1 MLKSLVVIALIIPL
15 SLSAQVPSN
24 LSTKSKKAI
33 EFYTQADNYRVRGQY
48 TQAIGLLNQA
58 IEKDKNFFEAY
69 YRLGIVYMSQKD
81 FTSAN
86 QYLEKG
92 LSLTTDPKK
101 QKVFWY
107 DLGESY
113 FGIGKY
119 DQAEK
124 YMQLYVKEEV
134 ANKPKL
140 DRAKLILRNIQFA
153 KENKARA
160 AAYKQKKLSDTVNSY
175 VLQYF
180 PVLTADQQ
188 ELIFTRRL
196 GPGGNDD
203 EDLVVSRKT
212 PSGAWSVPTSI
223 SKNINSELNEG
234 TCTISADGRKLIF
247 TSCIGREG
255 FGSCDLFES
264 AKVGETWSQPKN
276 LGINVNSAEWE
287 SQPSLS
293 ADGRTLYFVSDRR
306 GGLGRRD
313 IWVSTLND
321 KGQWTK
327 AKNAGKTINTAYDE
341 ISPFIHVNNRTLYF
355 ASNGLTGFGG
365 YDIFFTERDTASG
378 WALPVNMGSP
388 INTHEDQFSLF
399 ITADGKKGYYSHE
412 EPRPAG
418 YSVSYIYE
426 IEIPEDQQ
434 VKFKSNYVRGVV
446 TDKATKKPLLA
457 KIELIN
463 LAKNETESL
472 VDSDSLSGKYLMV
485 LTQGA
490 EYALYVNKPGYVFR
504 SLNFNYSEIRDFQPI
519 TLDIEL
525 EKATEGTIAVLQN
538 IFFDVDK
545 FDLKDKSKTELEKI
559 TRFLNDNPAIRVEIS
574 GHTDNIGASGY
585 NKDLSEKRAFSVYQY
600 LIKSGIDKNRLMP
613 KGYGQERPVSTND
626 TEQGRQNN
634 RRIEFKII
642 R

>member
-1 MLKSLVVIALIIPL
+1 MLRYFFLLIVLFPFVVV
-15 SLSAQVPSN
+15 AQAPAG

-33 EFYTQADNYRVRGQY
+33 ELYTEADNFRVRGQF

-58 IEKDKNFFEAY
+58 IDKDKNFFEAY

-81 FTSAN
+81 FTTAN

-92 LSLTTDPKK
+92 LSLTSDPKK
-101 QKVFWY
+101 QKIFWY

-113 FGIGKY
+113 FATGNY
-119 DQAEK
+119 ENAEK
-124 YMQLYVKEEV
+124 YMQGYVKEE
-134 ANKPKL
+134 ATNRQKL
-140 DRAKLILRNIQFA
+140 ERAKLILRNIQFA
-153 KENKARA
+153 KENSKKAS
-160 AAYKQKKLSDTVNSY
+160 AYKQKKLSDTVNSY

-196 GPGGNDD
+196 GPGGSDD
-203 EDLVVSRKT
+203 EDLVVSRRT
-212 PSGAWSVPTSI
+212 ATGSWSMPTSI
-223 SKNINSELNEG
+223 SNNINTGLNEG
-234 TCTISADGRKLIF
+234 TCAISADGRKLIF
-247 TSCIGREG
+247 TSCVGREG

-264 AKVGETWSQPKN
+264 AKIGDVWSQPKN
-276 LGINVNSAEWE
+276 LGISVNSAEWE

-313 IWVSTLND
+313 IWISTLND

-327 AKNAGKTINTAYDE
+327 AKNAGKPINTVYDE

-365 YDIFFTERDTASG
+365 YDIFFSERDSATWST
-378 WALPVNMGSP
+378 PVNMGSP

-418 YSVSYIYE
+418 YSVSFIYE

-434 VKFKSNYVRGVV
+434 VKFKSNYVKGIVR
-446 TDKATKKPLLA
+446 DKTTKKPLLA

-463 LAKNETESL
+463 LKENETESL
-472 VDSDSLSGKYLMV
+472 VESDSLSGKYLMI

-490 EYALYVNKPGYVFR
+490 EYALYVNKKGYLFR
-504 SLNFNYSEIRDFQPI
+504 SMNFNYSEVRDFQPI

-525 EKATEGTIAVLQN
+525 EKATEGTIAILQN

-545 FDLKDKSKTELEKI
+545 YELKDKSKTELQKI
-559 TRFLNDNPAIRVEIS
+559 SRFLTDNPLVRVEIS
-574 GHTDNIGASGY
+574 GHTDNVGAPSY
-585 NKDLSEKRAFSVYQY
+585 NKQLSEKRAQSVYQY
-600 LIKSGIDKNRLMP
+600 LLDNGIDSKRLIP
-613 KGYGQERPVSTND
+613 KGYGQERPVSSNETD
-626 TEQGRQNN
+626 EGKQAN